1 VERNTLRHCLNK
13 FNVGSIKVSNFG
25 YYNMENSIVDS
36 HGIEIKMD
44 FEKLCNDVF
53 VVDPKIRCAGVS
65 GNTGEIKNGGLRE
78 GIKSFL
84 TDDEIKSANLISLER
99 WRLHNKFAD
108 RIGKAR
114 YAMEEYEKVK
124 QITMPLADEHLLLIS
139 TEVDADHGKIIE
151 SAIQLIISNYVKDY
165 L

>member
-1 VERNTLRHCLNK
+1 VSGYK
-13 FNVGSIKVSNFG
+13 QYSIL
-25 YYNMENSIVDS
+25 DS
-36 HGIEIKMD
+36 HDIEFDMD
-44 FEKLCNDVF
+44 YQKLSNDILNL
-53 VVDPKIRCAGVS
+53 DPKIRFVGVCD
-65 GNTGEIKNGGLRE
+65 NTGGIKNGGLRD
-78 GIKSFL
+78 GIKSIL
-84 TDDEIKSANLISLER
+84 TDDEIKKSNLNSLER
-99 WRLHNKFAD
+99 WRLHNTLAD

-124 QITMPLADEHLLLIS
+124 QITMPLEDEHLLLIS

>member
-1 VERNTLRHCLNK
+1 
-13 FNVGSIKVSNFG
+13 VSNLG
-25 YYNMENSIVDS
+25 TTRLQYSILDS
-36 HGIEIKMD
+36 HDIELNMD
-44 FEKLCNDVF
+44 YGKLCHDVLDL
-53 VVDPKIRCAGVS
+53 DPKVRFVGICD
-65 GNTGEIKNGGLRE
+65 NTGMIKNGGLRE

-84 TDDEIKSANLISLER
+84 TDDEIKKSNLITLER
-99 WRLHNKFAD
+99 WRLHNTMAD

-124 QITMPLADEHLLLIS
+124 QITLPLEDEHLLLIS
-139 TEVDADHGKIIE
+139 TEVDAEHLKIIE

>member
-1 VERNTLRHCLNK
+1 MQY
-13 FNVGSIKVSNFG
+13 SIL
-25 YYNMENSIVDS
+25 DS
-36 HGIEIKMD
+36 HDIEINMD
-44 FEKLCNDVF
+44 YEKLCHDVF
-53 VVDPKIRCAGVS
+53 DLDAKIRFVGVC

-78 GIKSFL
+78 GINSFL
-84 TDDEIKSANLISLER
+84 TDDEIKKANLISLER
-99 WRLHNKFAD
+99 WRLHNKLAD

-124 QITMPLADEHLLLIS
+124 QITMPLEDEHLLLLS

-151 SAIQLIISNYVKDY
+151 STIQLIISNYVKDY

>member
-1 VERNTLRHCLNK
+1 V
-13 FNVGSIKVSNFG
+13 SIDNQ
-25 YYNMENSIVDS
+25 YSILD
-36 HGIEIKMD
+36 GTNIESVMD
-44 FEKLCNDVF
+44 YQKLCNDVLNLDSKVRF
-53 VVDPKIRCAGVS
+53 VGICD
-65 GNTGEIKNGGLRE
+65 NTGEIKNGGLRE
-78 GIKSFL
+78 GTESLL
-84 TDDEIKSANLISLER
+84 TDEEIKKSNLISLER
-99 WRLHNKFAD
+99 WRLHNKLAT

-124 QITMPLADEHLLLIS
+124 QITIHLENEHLLLVS

>member
-1 VERNTLRHCLNK
+1 MCTLKQYSILDGQNIK
-13 FNVGSIKVSNFG
+13 F
-25 YYNMENSIVDS
+25 D
-36 HGIEIKMD
+36 MD
-44 FEKLCNDVF
+44 YEKLCNDVLSLDVKVRF
-53 VVDPKIRCAGVS
+53 VGVCN
-65 GNTGEIKNGGLRE
+65 NTGEIKNGGHKE
-78 GIKSFL
+78 GIKSIL
-84 TDDEIKSANLISLER
+84 TDEEIKKSNLISLQR
-99 WRLHNKFAD
+99 WRLHNTLAD

-124 QITMPLADEHLLLIS
+124 QITMPLEDEHLLLIS

>member
-1 VERNTLRHCLNK
+1 
-13 FNVGSIKVSNFG
+13 
-25 YYNMENSIVDS
+25 
-36 HGIEIKMD
+36 MD
-44 FEKLCNDVF
+44 YEKLCKDVLNLDSKVRF
-53 VVDPKIRCAGVS
+53 AGVCD
-65 GNTGEIKNGGLRE
+65 NTGEIKNGGLKE

-84 TDDEIKSANLISLER
+84 TDEELKKSNLISLQR
-99 WRLHNKFAD
+99 WRLHNTIAS

-124 QITMPLADEHLLLIS
+124 QITMPLEDEHLLLIS
-139 TEVDADHGKIIE
+139 TEVDAAHGKIIE

>member
-1 VERNTLRHCLNK
+1 MSNLGTTRLQY
-13 FNVGSIKVSNFG
+13 SIL
-25 YYNMENSIVDS
+25 DS
-36 HGIEIKMD
+36 HDIELNMD
-44 FEKLCNDVF
+44 YGKLCHDVLDL
-53 VVDPKIRCAGVS
+53 DPKVRFVGVCD
-65 GNTGEIKNGGLRE
+65 NTGIIKNGGLRE

-84 TDDEIKSANLISLER
+84 TDDEIKKANLITLER
-99 WRLHNKFAD
+99 WRLHNTMAD

-124 QITMPLADEHLLLIS
+124 QITMPLEDEHLLLIS
-139 TEVDADHGKIIE
+139 TEVDAEHGKIIE

>member
-1 VERNTLRHCLNK
+1 
-13 FNVGSIKVSNFG
+13 
-25 YYNMENSIVDS
+25 
-36 HGIEIKMD
+36 MD
-44 FEKLCNDVF
+44 YGKLCYDVLDLDSKVRF
-53 VVDPKIRCAGVS
+53 VGVCD
-65 GNTGEIKNGGLRE
+65 NTGVIINGGLKD
-78 GIKSFL
+78 GVKSFL
-84 TDDEIKSANLISLER
+84 TDEEIKKANLITLER
-99 WRLHNKFAD
+99 WRLHNTFAD

-124 QITMPLADEHLLLIS
+124 QITVPLQDEHLLLIS

>member
-1 VERNTLRHCLNK
+1 MSNLGTVRLQY
-13 FNVGSIKVSNFG
+13 SIL
-25 YYNMENSIVDS
+25 DS
-36 HGIEIKMD
+36 HDIELNMD
-44 FEKLCNDVF
+44 YGKLCHDVLDL
-53 VVDPKIRCAGVS
+53 DPKVRFVGVCD
-65 GNTGEIKNGGLRE
+65 NTGIIKSGGLKE

-84 TDDEIKSANLISLER
+84 TDEEIKKSNLITLER
-99 WRLHNKFAD
+99 WRLHNTMAD

-124 QITMPLADEHLLLIS
+124 QITMPLEDEHLLLIS
-139 TEVDADHGKIIE
+139 TEVDAEHGKIIE

>member
-1 VERNTLRHCLNK
+1 
-13 FNVGSIKVSNFG
+13 
-25 YYNMENSIVDS
+25 
-36 HGIEIKMD
+36 MD
-44 FEKLCNDVF
+44 YEKLCHDVLDL
-53 VVDPKIRCAGVS
+53 DPKVRFVGICD
-65 GNTGEIKNGGLRE
+65 NTGEIKNGGLRE
-78 GIKSFL
+78 GIQSIL
-84 TDDEIKSANLISLER
+84 TDEEIKKANLISLER
-99 WRLHNKFAD
+99 WRLHNTLAD

-124 QITMPLADEHLLLIS
+124 QITMPLEDEHLLLMS

>member
-1 VERNTLRHCLNK
+1 MSNLDTTCLQY
-13 FNVGSIKVSNFG
+13 SIL
-25 YYNMENSIVDS
+25 DS
-36 HGIEIKMD
+36 HDIELNMD
-44 FEKLCNDVF
+44 YGKLCHDVLDL
-53 VVDPKIRCAGVS
+53 DPKVRFVGVCD
-65 GNTGEIKNGGLRE
+65 NTGIIKNGGLRE

-84 TDDEIKSANLISLER
+84 TDDEIKKANLITLER
-99 WRLHNKFAD
+99 WRLHNTMAD

-124 QITMPLADEHLLLIS
+124 QITMPLEDEHLLLIS
-139 TEVDADHGKIIE
+139 TEVDAEHGKIIE

>member
-1 VERNTLRHCLNK
+1 MSTHK
-13 FNVGSIKVSNFG
+13 QYSILDGHNIQF
-25 YYNMENSIVDS
+25 D
-36 HGIEIKMD
+36 MD
-44 FEKLCNDVF
+44 YEKLCNDVLNLGSKVRF
-53 VVDPKIRCAGVS
+53 VGVCD
-65 GNTGEIKNGGLRE
+65 NTGEIKNGGLRE
-78 GIKSFL
+78 GINNIL
-84 TDDEIKSANLISLER
+84 TDEEIKKSNLISLER
-99 WRLHNKFAD
+99 WRLHNTFAD

-124 QITMPLADEHLLLIS
+124 QITIPLEDEHLLLIS

>member
-1 VERNTLRHCLNK
+1 MSNLGTTRPQY
-13 FNVGSIKVSNFG
+13 SIL
-25 YYNMENSIVDS
+25 DS
-36 HGIEIKMD
+36 HDIELNMD
-44 FEKLCNDVF
+44 YGKLCHDVLDL
-53 VVDPKIRCAGVS
+53 DPKVRFVGVCD
-65 GNTGEIKNGGLRE
+65 NTGIIKNGGLRE

-84 TDDEIKSANLISLER
+84 TDDEIKKANLITLER
-99 WRLHNKFAD
+99 WRLHNTMAD

-124 QITMPLADEHLLLIS
+124 QITMPLEDEHLLLIS
-139 TEVDADHGKIIE
+139 TEVDAEHGKIIE

>member
-1 VERNTLRHCLNK
+1 MGTTRLQY
-13 FNVGSIKVSNFG
+13 SIL
-25 YYNMENSIVDS
+25 DS
-36 HGIEIKMD
+36 HDIELNMD
-44 FEKLCNDVF
+44 YGKLCHDVLDL
-53 VVDPKIRCAGVS
+53 DPKVRFVGVCD
-65 GNTGEIKNGGLRE
+65 NTGIIKNGGLRE

-84 TDDEIKSANLISLER
+84 TDDEIKKANLITLQR
-99 WRLHNKFAD
+99 WRLHNTMAD

-124 QITMPLADEHLLLIS
+124 QITMPLEDEHLLLIS
-139 TEVDADHGKIIE
+139 TEVDAEHGKIIE

>member
-1 VERNTLRHCLNK
+1 
-13 FNVGSIKVSNFG
+13 VSNLG
-25 YYNMENSIVDS
+25 ATHLQYSILDSLDIELNMDY
-36 HGIEIKMD
+36 G
-44 FEKLCNDVF
+44 KLCHDVLDL
-53 VVDPKIRCAGVS
+53 DPKVRFVGICD
-65 GNTGEIKNGGLRE
+65 NTGMIKNGGLRE

-84 TDDEIKSANLISLER
+84 TDDEIKKSNLITLER
-99 WRLHNKFAD
+99 WRLHNTMAD

-124 QITMPLADEHLLLIS
+124 QITLPLEEEHLLLIS
-139 TEVDADHGKIIE
+139 TEVDAEHLKIIE

>member
-1 VERNTLRHCLNK
+1 MCTLKQYSILDSQNIK
-13 FNVGSIKVSNFG
+13 F
-25 YYNMENSIVDS
+25 D
-36 HGIEIKMD
+36 MD
-44 FEKLCNDVF
+44 YEKLCNDVLNL
-53 VVDPKIRCAGVS
+53 DPKVRFVGVCDNS
-65 GNTGEIKNGGLRE
+65 GGIKNGGLRD
-78 GIKSFL
+78 GIKSIL
-84 TDDEIKSANLISLER
+84 TDDEIKKSNLISLER
-99 WRLHNKFAD
+99 WRLHNSLAD

-139 TEVDADHGKIIE
+139 TEVNADHGKIIE